1 MLRGLLVGAALVV
14 SAAVLA
20 APRDAAARY
29 PCSKT
34 GEVRF
39 RAADGTK
46 LAGLHFGKGQT
57 AVVFAHELGGGACQ
71 WLPYARTL
79 AAKGYL
85 TLAFDFRGYGSSQR
99 RSGSAKWRLPMD
111 VNAAAKQARKLGARH
126 VILVGA
132 SMGGTAVITAAPNAQ
147 PPVNAVV
154 SLSGPAEF
162 GRMKA
167 DAAAPKLTVP
177 VLYMV
182 GALDQDFVPDA
193 HTLYDA
199 TGSQEKQL
207 QIRDTAAHGVALLG
221 DAATRALFE
230 QFLAAHR

>member
-1 MLRGLLVGAALVV
+1 MVRVLLAAAVVALV
-14 SAAVLA
+14 A
-20 APRDAAARY
+20 APHEAAARY
-29 PCSKT
+29 SCSKT
-34 GEVRF
+34 GEVHF
-39 RAADGTK
+39 KAADGTR

-71 WLPYARTL
+71 WMPYARQL

-85 TLAFDFRGYGSSQR
+85 TLAFDFRGYGSSQTR
-99 RSGSAKWRLPMD
+99 TGSAKWRLPMD
-111 VNAAAKQARKLGARH
+111 VNAAAKEARKLGAKR

-132 SMGGTAVITAAPNAQ
+132 SMGGTAVLTAAPNVA

-167 DAAAPKLTVP
+167 DAAVPKLTVP

-182 GALDQDFVPDA
+182 GSLDQDFVPDA

-199 TGSQEKQL
+199 TTVQDKTLE
-207 QIRDTAAHGVALLG
+207 IRETASHGVQLLG
-221 DAATRALFE
+221 DAATRGIFE
-230 QFLAAHR
+230 RFLAAHR

>member
-1 MLRGLLVGAALVV
+1 MR
-14 SAAVLA
+14 AVLA
-20 APRDAAARY
+20 AAALVLAAAVFATPRIASARY
-29 PCSKT
+29 ACSKT
-34 GEVRF
+34 GEVHF

-46 LAGLHFGKGQT
+46 LAGLRFGKSQT
-57 AVVFAHELGGGACQ
+57 AVVFAHELRGGACQ
-71 WLPYARTL
+71 WMPYARQL

-85 TLAFDFRGYGSSQR
+85 TLAFDFRGYGSSQTR
-99 RSGSAKWRLPMD
+99 TGGAKWRLPMD
-111 VNAAAKQARKLGARH
+111 VNAAAKEARKLGAKH

-132 SMGGTAVITAAPNAQ
+132 SMGGTAVLTAAPNLQ

-182 GALDQDFVPDA
+182 GSLDQDFVPDA

-199 TGSQEKQL
+199 TASQDKTL
-207 QIRDTAAHGVALLG
+207 QVLDTADHGVRLLG
-221 DAATRALFE
+221 NAATRAIVE

>member
-1 MLRGLLVGAALVV
+1 VR
-14 SAAVLA
+14 AVLA
-20 APRDAAARY
+20 AAALVLAAAVFAPPREAAARY
-29 PCSKT
+29 ACSKT
-34 GEVRF
+34 GEVHF

-46 LAGLHFGKGQT
+46 LAGLRFGKSQT
-57 AVVFAHELGGGACQ
+57 AVVLAHELGGGACQ
-71 WLPYARTL
+71 WMPYARRL

-85 TLAFDFRGYGSSQR
+85 TLAFDFRGYGSSQTR
-99 RSGSAKWRLPMD
+99 TGSAKWRLPMD
-111 VNAAAKQARKLGARH
+111 VNAAAREARKLGAKH

-132 SMGGTAVITAAPNAQ
+132 SMGGTAVVTAAPNVQ

-162 GRMKA
+162 GRMMA
-167 DAAAPKLTVP
+167 DAAAPKLTMP

-182 GALDQDFVPDA
+182 GSLDQDFVPDA

-199 TGSQEKQL
+199 TASQDKTL
-207 QIRDTAAHGVALLG
+207 QVRETADHGVLLLG
-221 DAATRALFE
+221 NAATRTIFE

>member
-1 MLRGLLVGAALVV
+1 MRAVLAAAALVLA
-14 SAAVLA
+14 AAVLA
-20 APRDAAARY
+20 TPREAAARY
-29 PCSKT
+29 ACSKT
-34 GEVRF
+34 GEVHF

-46 LAGLHFGKGQT
+46 LAGLRFGKSQT

-71 WLPYARTL
+71 WMPYARQL

-85 TLAFDFRGYGSSQR
+85 TLAFDFRGYGSSQTR
-99 RSGSAKWRLPMD
+99 TGSAKWRLPMD
-111 VNAAAKQARKLGARH
+111 VNAATKEARRLGAKH

-132 SMGGTAVITAAPNAQ
+132 SMGGTAVLTAAPNVQ

-167 DAAAPKLTVP
+167 DAAAAKLTMP

-182 GALDQDFVPDA
+182 GSLDQDFVADA

-199 TGSQEKQL
+199 TASQDKAL
-207 QIRDTAAHGVALLG
+207 QVRETADHGVRLLG
-221 DAATRALFE
+221 SAATRAIFE